1 MLPRIAT
8 AGSTAPKEP
17 NKAAS
22 FPSSRLARSF
32 KGVRQLWKPRHAS
45 TYDTKAQLQTSYAKA
60 GMSAVA
66 MTLTA
71 DLRTKADMHSITL
84 LHPSMDFIPHGGHL
98 SWPSSAANPRA
109 FVHYEPNRDH
119 VAMGSNPDTKYSNSL
134 WLTVDQY
141 AWLIQQLQEEQSV
154 HDALKADHG
163 SALFAAPSP
172 GVTSW
177 GAFIRPFAAS
187 PAPMLGVLHAHI
199 CTRTLARRLARLV
212 LRAKHRSMPD
222 IYRHC
227 LFMLPKALLLQ
238 AATFIPQ
245 TKQLPLLELDL
256 SYQRALRE
264 PFESLSPEFHQRLLR
279 YADRIALSAHEVAP
293 VRMTERSSEDQH
305 HYCALTCRKC
315 QCDTNLHMALSAISP
330 FSGMNTSRFS
340 VSSDQHMS
348 GTIPTVRVS
357 THHSSNN
364 IIDSTEDSLGDPTF
378 VVSFSQAMFGT
389 DSLSSCQ
396 RVPQSLEN
404 ISGQRTTPQTSLS
417 VHYTESLVSD
427 TVSMSSFPAHTTS
440 FSNSTKPEKR
450 GYVAVDHQNE
460 EILVVFPGA
469 CSSDT
474 LFENVSY
481 TPVPWEEA
489 EDNMGNTT
497 DESVT
502 HERKRSKSR
511 NFKSSWSR
519 ASFLKHRPES
529 MEVTDDQNA
538 KSLEPDQDISP
549 WVLDYALTA
558 WRRCELKVATLLMRV
573 CHATP
578 AHYKVVILGHSL
590 GGAVAA
596 LCASSLVSTR
606 LLVDRSVTLCTINS
620 PRVGNRAFV
629 NHLTAQNIKTIRI
642 TYPSD
647 LMAHLPPRTSGLVH
661 AGSTTVLMA
670 PVDSTCDMQATMLI
684 NAVNPSTTEDLLA
697 RTFPPTT
704 YHTRRHHMA
713 WDINLCPE
721 DCNVRKKIMAS

>member
-172 GVTSW
+172 
-177 GAFIRPFAAS
+177 
-187 PAPMLGVLHAHI
+187 GVLHAHI

-389 DSLSSCQ
+389 DSLSS
-396 RVPQSLEN
+396 S
-404 ISGQRTTPQTSLS
+404 
-417 VHYTESLVSD
+417 
-427 TVSMSSFPAHTTS
+427 HTTS

-502 HERKRSKSR
+502 HERK
-511 NFKSSWSR
+511 
-519 ASFLKHRPES
+519 H
-529 MEVTDDQNA
+529 
-538 KSLEPDQDISP
+538 ISP

-590 GGAVAA
+590 GGGKQHPQI
-596 LCASSLVSTR
+596 L
-606 LLVDRSVTLCTINS
+606 
-620 PRVGNRAFV
+620 
-629 NHLTAQNIKTIRI
+629 
-642 TYPSD
+642 
-647 LMAHLPPRTSGLVH
+647 
-661 AGSTTVLMA
+661 GS
-670 PVDSTCDMQATMLI
+670 
-684 NAVNPSTTEDLLA
+684 
-697 RTFPPTT
+697 
-704 YHTRRHHMA
+704 
-713 WDINLCPE
+713 
-721 DCNVRKKIMAS
+721 